1 MLYTNFRLTPAIRES
16 LNELSAIHQELDAHR
31 YGPGEM
37 APELRRHL
45 MERQVMA
52 ARVHFSTKIEG
63 NPLSLPQ
70 VETLL
75 NGEPVSSPE
84 NDRQEILNYYDAMQ
98 YVRSLGSAS
107 SPRLNED
114 TIKEIHCR
122 ITQSL
127 RDDDTPYNPGRYREG
142 QNFVRT
148 FRPPPAE
155 RVEALMD
162 EYVRWLNTSQGL
174 YPYCKAALAHIN
186 FIAIHPFWNG
196 NGRTARV
203 IETLVL
209 YLAGYKSPAL
219 VSLEEYFG
227 MDDQSYHK
235 AIEEAVGNVY
245 DPAAHDV
252 TSWVEY
258 YLHAY
263 LAQAG
268 EALARHRRLKAG
280 THALADEYMPLL
292 TSDLRWRRHS
302 GLFLFDWN
310 TASPAF
316 IIRATALVIA
326 CNSGPVTN
334 KGLRWALSEST
345 GTVSRRTLV
354 RHLSWLANH
363 GLLIRY
369 DAGSSTCYF
378 PSETVARI
386 FETAG
391 EQALPSPS
399 ALVIA
404 TPALL
409 R

>member
-1 MLYTNFRLTPAIRES
+1 MLYTNFRSTSAIREMLS
-16 LNELSAIHQELDAHR
+16 ELSEIREELDAHR
-31 YGPGEM
+31 HGPGEM

-70 VETLL
+70 VETVLR
-75 NGEPVSSPE
+75 GEPVSFPE
-84 NDRQEILNYYDAMQ
+84 NDRQEILNYYEA
-98 YVRSLGSAS
+98 VRYARSVATAS

-114 TIKEIHCR
+114 TIREIHCR
-122 ITQSL
+122 VTQSL

-155 RVEALMD
+155 HVEALMD

-174 YPYCKAALAHIN
+174 HPYCKAALAHIN

-203 IETLVL
+203 IETLIL
-209 YLAGYKSPAL
+209 YLANYKSPAL

-235 AIEEAVGNVY
+235 AIEKAVGNVY

-263 LAQAG
+263 LVQAS
-268 EALARHRRLKAG
+268 EALDKHRRLKAG
-280 THALADEYMPLL
+280 THALTDEYMPLL
-292 TSDLRWRRHS
+292 TSDLHWRPHS
-302 GLFLFDWN
+302 GLFLFDWQ
-310 TASPAF
+310 TASLPF
-316 IIRATALVIA
+316 IIRATALVVA

-334 KGLRWALSEST
+334 KGLRWAMSEST
-345 GTVSRRTLV
+345 GAVSRRTLA
-354 RHLSWLANH
+354 RHLSWLAEH
-363 GLLIRY
+363 RLLIRHG
-369 DAGSSTCYF
+369 AGSSTCYS
-378 PSETVARI
+378 PSETVAHI

-391 EQALPSPS
+391 EQTLPSPS
-399 ALVIA
+399 TLVIA